1 MVQPIPSRCWAW
13 LLALGTFSSQ
23 LQAAEPAVKVSAVEP
38 VASDFNPT
46 PRLLKHWLPARFRV
60 TLENR
65 TSQAVRGSLAAEV
78 HGHLDAL
85 YPLARQAIELAPNEK
100 RTIALAWHSP
110 GPVVFEGIPMGP
122 ASVPGAE
129 GGLELRAAWLDSTGM
144 FVDGRSTAFFIERNA
159 KSCKTAATLA
169 KSETVTSRQAF
180 QLRYSGYLD
189 SAEYEAAAVPD
200 DFKLVSKSAKV
211 MRWQKGTSPAGRLT
225 WLARLD
231 AVSAP
236 EAAQLTLLKEH
247 LRLSR
252 AVLLDAQAAA
262 EPKAHRLWFRADQQH
277 FVFEVPRAGRDAVLI
292 LEFDRGQYVAPAP
305 LGEIVAKAQK
315 EFGPFPTMLQDRAGK
330 PIGSATAWSEQR
342 QQLQKI
348 IRQTLG
354 TPLATKPVQLDPILV
369 SEETVPARAQLNG
382 VSRSYVRRKVSIRV
396 SAAERMNVWLLV
408 PPGIGPFP
416 AVLAQHQTVPEG
428 KDEPVGLGGAHYQ
441 LNYGPFLAS
450 RGFVVIAADSYGAG
464 ERFPVGSAAY
474 DTTRQEA
481 KDPNWSLLG
490 QRLHDHQRTLDYLL
504 TLAFVDPKRIG
515 AIGHSLGGE
524 STAML
529 AALDDR
535 VAVIVLSCP
544 FTLMRT
550 LPDAAGTY
558 TTPGSSILSPSFRK
572 LLEVPVGKRKLPF
585 DFDDCMALW
594 APRPV
599 FAHGVRD
606 DLWPNAPQVAQAYPA
621 LRQVY
626 QLHKAE
632 ERLYVTYT
640 GQTHC
645 FPEWIQRDAFD
656 WLEYWLKRE

>member
-1 MVQPIPSRCWAW
+1 MLHSIPSRCCLL
-13 LLALGTFSSQ
+13 LLAIGACFSQ
-23 LQAAEPAVKVSAVEP
+23 LRAAEPAVKVIAVEP
-38 VASDFNPT
+38 VATDFNPT

-65 TSQAVRGSLAAEV
+65 TIQAVRGSLAAEV
-78 HGHLDAL
+78 HGHLDAI
-85 YPLARQAIELAPNEK
+85 YPLARQAVELAPKEK

-110 GPVVFEGIPMGP
+110 GPVVFEGMPMGP
-122 ASVPGAE
+122 ASAPGAAW
-129 GGLELRAAWLDSTGM
+129 GLELRAAWLDSAGKLI
-144 FVDGRSTAFFIERNA
+144 DQERTAFFIERDA

-169 KSETVTSRQAF
+169 KSETLSARQAF

-189 SAEYEAAAVPD
+189 NSEFEAAAAPD
-200 DFKLVSKSAKV
+200 DFKLVLKSAKV
-211 MRWQKGTSPAGRLT
+211 TRWQKGTSPAGCLT

-236 EAAQLTLLKEH
+236 EAAQLTILKDH
-247 LRLSR
+247 LRLTR
-252 AVLLDAQAAA
+252 AVLLDPPQVV
-262 EPKAHRLWFRADQQH
+262 EPKARRLWFRADQKQ
-277 FVFEVPRAGRDAVLI
+277 FTFQVPQTGRDAVLV
-292 LEFDRGQYVAPAP
+292 LEFDRGHYVTPTP
-305 LGEIVAKAQK
+305 LTEMVAKAEK
-315 EFGPFPTMLQDRAGK
+315 EFGPLPTMLKDRAGK
-330 PIGSATAWSEQR
+330 PIGTATAWNEQR
-342 QQLQKI
+342 QPLQKT
-348 IRQTLG
+348 IRQSLG
-354 TPLATKPVQLDPILV
+354 TALTTKSVPLDPMLV
-369 SEETVPARAQLNG
+369 SEETVPAQAQLNG

-396 SAAERMNVWLLV
+396 SATERMNVWLLV

-416 AVLAQHQTVPEG
+416 AVLAHHQTVPEG

-464 ERFPVGSAAY
+464 ERLPPGATAY

-481 KDPNWSLLG
+481 QDPHWSMLG

-504 TLAFVDPKRIG
+504 TLSFVDGKRIG
-515 AIGHSLGGE
+515 ALGHSLGGE

-535 VAVIVLSCP
+535 VAVIALSCP
-544 FTLMRT
+544 FTLLRT

-572 LLEVPVGKRKLPF
+572 LLQAPVGKRKLPF

-606 DLWPNAPQVAQAYPA
+606 DLWPNAPQVAQAYQA

-626 QLHKAE
+626 QLHRAD

-656 WLEYWLKRE
+656 WLEYWLKRD